1 LNKSIPPKINATC
14 KKIVVTII
22 AWPTT
27 DKELEYFEFAELF
40 GMTQQQAREAE
51 LAAAAVRIQAMSRG
65 KQGNA
70 IALERHRQR
79 LEKEPV
85 GAYTKTL

>member
-22 AWPTT
+22 AWPTI
-27 DKELEYFEFAELF
+27 DKELEYLEFAELF
-40 GMTQQQAREAE
+40 GMTEQQAGEAE

-65 KQGNA
+65 KKGNA
-70 IALERHRQR
+70 IALQRHRER
-79 LEKEPV
+79 LEKEQV